1 MKRVF
6 GTRKEQAPPPSID
19 DATGNLNSRGDV
31 IDEKIRKLDE
41 QLVKARGQISRTRP
55 GPSQEQ
61 AKRRALQI
69 LKQKRMYEGQRDQL
83 YQQQYNL
90 EQVAFTTE
98 SVKDTVNTVQA
109 LKGAQKELKTQMKRK
124 EFNIDKIDKLQDEMA
139 DLMDMQNDIQEALG
153 RTYDLPDDIDE
164 SELMDELDA
173 LEADMA
179 LESANAE
186 QGAVPSYLQDDAL
199 PEAPL
204 DLPNAGA
211 NQPQPVQEQHVDE
224 FGLPAMPQ
232 RN

>member
-6 GTRKEQAPPPSID
+6 GTKKDKAPPPSIE
-19 DATGNLNSRGDV
+19 DATGNINSRGDT

-41 QLVKARGQISRTRP
+41 QLVKARTQISRTRP
-55 GPSQEQ
+55 GASQEM

-98 SVKDTVNTVQA
+98 SVKDTVSTVQA
-109 LKGAQKELKTQMKRK
+109 LKGAHKELKTQMKKK
-124 EFNIDKIDKLQDEMA
+124 EFNIDKIEQLQDDMT
-139 DLMDMQNDIQEALG
+139 DLMDVQNDIQEALG
-153 RTYDLPDDIDE
+153 RTYDLPDEIDE

-179 LESANAE
+179 MESSNAE
-186 QGAVPSYLQDDAL
+186 QGAVPSYLQDDSL

-204 DLPNAGA
+204 ELPNAVPAGQ
-211 NQPQPVQEQHVDE
+211 QPQDQAVDE